1 MNARYMAVSLLP
13 LLFSITLVNAQQKYK
28 GKLVSKLGQ
37 EQSGEIT
44 INLDGSNN
52 ELIEITY
59 SEQTKTKG
67 KRKSQQTTS
76 MSMKLNVALIKHIT
90 INDTTYYFR
99 DIKYDYNDKY
109 YMNVCVRLLEGT
121 VNCGLFQQGRST
133 GTSNL
138 SVKLPNSELSKLAD
152 LGFMGMMVK
161 PEYGGAGMDTMPH
174 WAGIFLLL
182 ANAKLYEVRWKKN
195 NPAIIGTIMLRLS
208 NVLPCGKAGY
218 RNIIPVVCRGADFTL
233 SGLTG

>member
-109 YMNVCVRLLEGT
+109 Y
-121 VNCGLFQQGRST
+121 
-133 GTSNL
+133 L
-138 SVKLPNSELSKLAD
+138 SVKLPNSELSKLAAID
-152 LGFMGMMVK
+152 FDYYKATLGWHIFAFSKCKTLRSKMEEKQPGYYWDDNAT
-161 PEYGGAGMDTMPH
+161 PEQRLAMWKSWIQEYNSCSLQGG
-174 WAGIFLLL
+174 
-182 ANAKLYEVRWKKN
+182 
-195 NPAIIGTIMLRLS
+195 
-208 NVLPCGKAGY
+208 
-218 RNIIPVVCRGADFTL
+218 
-233 SGLTG
+233 

>member
-90 INDTTYYFR
+90 INDTTYYF
-99 DIKYDYNDKY
+99 
-109 YMNVCVRLLEGT
+109 LT
-121 VNCGLFQQGRST
+121 VHPSTQGKRMSSFSQLNTGLPVESHHTSEQLQVFSST
-133 GTSNL
+133 
-138 SVKLPNSELSKLAD
+138 P
-152 LGFMGMMVK
+152 
-161 PEYGGAGMDTMPH
+161 
-174 WAGIFLLL
+174 
-182 ANAKLYEVRWKKN
+182 
-195 NPAIIGTIMLRLS
+195 
-208 NVLPCGKAGY
+208 LPCAIFDIVHASPLSQKHSRDGY
-218 RNIIPVVCRGADFTL
+218 ATFFGHLF
-233 SGLTG
+233 SFK